1 MIFGENGIFMLG
13 VVFLFSIRSLIKMI
27 IVNKK
32 LLYPIEDIDFLSSN
46 VKRYFTSDHFLLRSE
61 GLKIAKFAMFWTK
74 LCAL

>member
-1 MIFGENGIFMLG
+1 MLG

-32 LLYPIEDIDFLSSN
+32 LLYPIKDIDFLSSN

-61 GLKIAKFAMFWTK
+61 GLKFAKFGMLWTK
-74 LCAL
+74 SCAL